1 MNKGIKSYLSF
12 LGLFMEAVAV
22 GEMGI
27 VVAARLNCDY
37 NEDLEDPDETS
48 YLFYMDMLPTS

>member
-12 LGLFMEAVAV
+12 LGLFMEAVA
-22 GEMGI
+22 EMGI